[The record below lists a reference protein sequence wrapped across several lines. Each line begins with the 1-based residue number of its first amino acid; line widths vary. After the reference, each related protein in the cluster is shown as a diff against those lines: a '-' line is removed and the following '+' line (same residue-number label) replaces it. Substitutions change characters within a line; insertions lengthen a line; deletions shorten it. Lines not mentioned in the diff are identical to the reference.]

1 MKGAHVQN
9 TTPPFP
15 VEIALTMIPNEK
27 HPGFNLASSQNVP
40 RGPILLIEKQRAH
53 NQFHKGNPNNLTVL
67 LRITTV
73 RTLVNQGETAD
84 SWFDEHVNVIT
95 TTTVHDETLS
105 ELDWEKEL
113 QLIQKFQPDFH
124 IPCDYPVY
132 ENDDPDIRR
141 HRILKS
147 LEGMIWIAETLRSS
161 KTRIIP
167 LLKGTTPQERQLC
180 YKVFDHLGIEYCVFY
195 GTQYFTANVGFN
207 QLLEDLRTVVSEAP
221 ELEIMLIGLQSARR
235 LKQLPPQIVASAG
248 QRWID
253 KVQLREVPWKESH
266 RLYEPMEQ
274 EMNKALGQ
282 GQMPI
287 TAWSQKGV
295 TA

>member
-1 MKGAHVQN
+1 MMSARLQSN
-9 TTPPFP
+9 TPPFQ
-15 VEIALTMIPNEK
+15 VEIDSTMIPNEK
-27 HPGFNLASSQNVP
+27 HPGFNLASSQNAP
-40 RGPILLIEKQRAH
+40 RGPILLTEKQRAH
-53 NQFHKGNPNNLTVL
+53 TQFHKGSPNKLTVL
-67 LRITTV
+67 LRITAV
-73 RTLVNQGETAD
+73 RTLVNQDETAD
-84 SWFDEHVNVIT
+84 SWFDDDVEVIT
-95 TTTVHDETLS
+95 TTTVDDKFLS

-132 ENDDPDIRR
+132 EDDDPDIRR
-141 HRILKS
+141 HRILNS
-147 LEGMIWIAETLRSS
+147 LEGMIWIAEKLHSS

-167 LLKGTTPQERQLC
+167 LLKGTTPQERRLC
-180 YKVFDHLGIEYCVFY
+180 YKVFDHVGIEYCVFY
-195 GTQYFTANVGFN
+195 GTQYFTASIGFN
-207 QLLEDLRTVVSEAP
+207 QLLEDLRTVVSESP

-253 KVQLREVPWKESH
+253 KVQLREVSWKESQ
-266 RLYEPMEQ
+266 RLYESMEQ
-274 EMNKALGQ
+274 EINKVLRQ

-287 TAWSQKGV
+287 TAWSQNGV